1 MLRACKL
8 PAKISWG
15 KRLTHAGTEEYKSV
29 QYGKMMFLL
38 SSCAGTRIK
47 EVCSF
52 RSAQEEKRG
61 KLEIPMA

>member
-8 PAKISWG
+8 PAEISWG

-38 SSCAGTRIK
+38 SSCGGTRIK
-47 EVCSF
+47 EVC
-52 RSAQEEKRG
+52 RSAQEEKQG